1 MNSLKDLFDEE
12 RKRVVLPGPF
22 FTHRVMARLN
32 TRRLQETEIWDVVP
46 GSTRP
51 VFAISLMLILG
62 FLAVELMIPRVP
74 LRGMIEASLDAE
86 QSPAESF
93 LYNEGEVPGREVMEQ
108 LIALEDQQ

>member
-1 MNSLKDLFDEE
+1 
-12 RKRVVLPGPF
+12 
-22 FTHRVMARLN
+22 LN
-32 TRRLQETEIWDVVP
+32 ERRLQETGIWDNVS

-51 VFAISLMLILG
+51 VFAIALLLILC
-62 FLAVELMIPRVP
+62 FLIVELIVPRVP

-93 LYNEGEVPGREVMEQ
+93 LYNENEVPGREVMEQ